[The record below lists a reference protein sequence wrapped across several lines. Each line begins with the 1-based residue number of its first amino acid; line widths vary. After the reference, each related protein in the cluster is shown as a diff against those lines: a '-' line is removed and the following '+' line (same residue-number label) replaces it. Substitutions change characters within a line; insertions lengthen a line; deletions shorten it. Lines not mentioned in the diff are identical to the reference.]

1 MKVLFIAGASPTRER
16 LAEVISELSGVQVEI
31 CEPDGLKDRK
41 IMEVHPDVILIDMD
55 QSRGRGLETIR
66 QFRKLPRERVP
77 VIMAIGS
84 IASLQYRASCAE
96 AGAMYFFDRV
106 REQDW
111 LIDSLA
117 SIREQ
122 LT

>member
-1 MKVLFIAGASPTRER
+1 M
-16 LAEVISELSGVQVEI
+16 QVEI

-55 QSRGRGLETIR
+55 QSRGRGLKNYQTIP
-66 QFRKLPRERVP
+66 QATERTCSCHYGDWQHRFA
-77 VIMAIGS
+77 AIPGE
-84 IASLQYRASCAE
+84 LR
-96 AGAMYFFDRV
+96 GGWAMYFFDRV